1 MTISQISEEQER
13 ALEEMCGP
21 INVFSQIVPEKDKDG
36 DRDEEWVKLTNE
48 TEQLVILG
56 LLTEI
61 TDDHK
66 QRLAEVFIE
75 TNRHYRVFEIT
86 PVGKAMFGGK
96 LYKC

>member
-1 MTISQISEEQER
+1 MISEITAEQVR
-13 ALEEMCGP
+13 ALEEMCGA
-21 INVFSQIVPEKDKDG
+21 ISVFSQIVPEQDKDG
-36 DRDEEWVKLTNE
+36 DRYTEWMQVTAE
-48 TEQLVILG
+48 TGQLVILG
-56 LLTEI
+56 LVKEI

>member
-1 MTISQISEEQER
+1 MISEITEGQVR
-13 ALEEMCGP
+13 SLEEMCGD
-21 INVFSQIVPEKDKDG
+21 ISVFSQIVPEQDKDG
-36 DRDEEWVKLTNE
+36 DRYDEWMKLTAE
-48 TEQLVILG
+48 TWQLVILG
-56 LLTEI
+56 LIKEI

-66 QRLAEVFIE
+66 QRLGEAFLE

>member
-1 MTISQISEEQER
+1 MITEITAEQVR

-21 INVFSQIVPEKDKDG
+21 INVFSQIVPEKEKDG
-36 DRDEEWVKLTNE
+36 NRYEEWIQLTAE

-56 LLTEI
+56 LIREI
-61 TDDHK
+61 TKDHT
-66 QRLAEVFIE
+66 QRLGEVFLE

-96 LYKC
+96 TYKC